1 MNQIIAEPE
10 LLGRNDHEHGRWVV
24 DACNPRRG
32 EPYTNLID
40 REMKVPTHDTDLA
53 RVIRAHELM
62 HAKVSP
68 AESWPA
74 WIERNIASQKA
85 MTVVEELRVNLLCQK
100 AGFDVK
106 GNLTDGG
113 ETADGERVAATK
125 DWSGAVQMSIA
136 TAGTAS
142 NKAFLNG
149 VRRHNRQW
157 GEILTDIS
165 KRAVKEMEKAFKTGT
180 LASTEVHPKTKL
192 APLGFA
198 HTERIAEWVDRL
210 SANAP
215 EEPTEE
221 AGASGSGAEG
231 ESTTEAPKRGRG
243 RPKKETT
250 AGGHSNAGEHGN
262 GSATGN
268 PYKGITPTSPHGRS
282 GGVPTWGNLVI
293 ERCAMPKHTRGNIGK
308 TRTASNVGRSPRRI
322 HRLLTDPE
330 KRVFDKVKRGV
341 GGIVIIDGSGSMSFT
356 HDQIRRIVESA
367 PGATVAVYTDRDH
380 GAGGTN
386 MWVIADKGKMVN
398 ELPDVF
404 GHGNGVDFPA
414 IEWAVK
420 NRQTSRSPI
429 VWVTDGGVCPTNGG
443 YTDML
448 AMQCINF
455 CKKNKI
461 IVVPYVEEAVTELKR
476 MVNGGKGVTHWPIQ
490 FRHTWKEMMGVMLP
504 AKE

>member
-1 MNQIIAEPE
+1 MNAPIIAEPE
-10 LLGRNDHEHGRWVV
+10 LLGRKDTDHGRWVV
-24 DACNPRRG
+24 DGCNPRRG

-74 WIERNIASQKA
+74 WVDRKVATQKA

-113 ETADGERVAATK
+113 ETADGERCAATQ
-125 DWSGAVQMSIA
+125 DWAGAVHMAIA

-149 VRRHNRQW
+149 VRRHDRRW
-157 GEILTDIS
+157 GEILADIS
-165 KRAVKEMEKAFKTGT
+165 KRAVREMEKAYKTGS
-180 LASTEVHPKTKL
+180 LASTDVHAQTKL
-192 APLGFA
+192 APLGFS

-210 SANAP
+210 ASVVP
-215 EEPTEE
+215 EQPTESGN
-221 AGASGSGAEG
+221 AGGAGAEG
-231 ESTTEAPKRGRG
+231 ESPAPVKRGRG
-243 RPKKETT
+243 RPRKDH
-250 AGGHSNAGEHGN
+250 GGAHSNAGANSTN
-262 GSATGN
+262 GSATGR
-268 PYKGITPTSPHGRS
+268 PYPNITPSESMGAYAPE
-282 GGVPTWGNLVI
+282 WGKLVI
-293 ERCAMPKHTRGNIGK
+293 ERCAMPKHTKGNIGK
-308 TRTASNVGRSPRRI
+308 TRTASNIGRSPRRI

-341 GGIVIIDGSGSMSFT
+341 GGVVIIDGSGSMSFT
-356 HDQIRRIVESA
+356 HDQIRKIVESA

-380 GAGGTN
+380 GKGATN
-386 MWVIADKGKMVN
+386 MWVVADKGRMVS

-414 IEWAVK
+414 IEWAVA
-420 NRQTSRSPI
+420 NRQSSRSPI
-429 VWVTDGGVCPTNGG
+429 VWVTDGGVCPPMGG
-443 YTDML
+443 YTDLL
-448 AMQCINF
+448 AMQCINY

-461 IVVPYVEEAVTELKR
+461 VVVPYVEEAVTELKR
-476 MVNGGKGVTHWPIQ
+476 MANGGKGITRWPAQ
-490 FRHTWKEMMGVMLP
+490 FRATWREKMGTDLPIKE
-504 AKE
+504 

>member
-1 MNQIIAEPE
+1 MQQIIAEPE
-10 LLGRNDHEHGRWVV
+10 LLGRRDTDHGRWVV
-24 DACNPRRG
+24 DGCNARRG

-74 WIERNIASQKA
+74 WVARNIASQKA

-113 ETADGERVAATK
+113 ETADGERCAATK
-125 DWSGAVQMSIA
+125 DWPGAVHMAIA

-149 VRRHNRQW
+149 IRRHDRQW

-165 KRAVKEMEKAFKTGT
+165 KRAVREMEKAYKTHS
-180 LASTEVHPKTKL
+180 LASTEVDKRSGL
-192 APLGFA
+192 SPLGFV

-210 SANAP
+210 ASIVP
-215 EEPTEE
+215 EEPQESNTASTG
-221 AGASGSGAEG
+221 AGAES
-231 ESTTEAPKRGRG
+231 ESTAPVKRGRG
-243 RPKKETT
+243 RPKKENP
-250 AGGHSNAGEHGN
+250 AGGHSNTGANGE

-268 PYKGITPTSPHGRS
+268 PYKGITPV
-282 GGVPTWGNLVI
+282 GGSSTASWGKLVI
-293 ERCAMPKHTRGNIGK
+293 ERCAMPKQTRGNIGK
-308 TRTASNVGRSPRRI
+308 SRTASNVGRSPRRI

-330 KRVFDKVKRGV
+330 KRIFDKVKRGV
-341 GGIVIIDGSGSMSFT
+341 GGVVIIDGSGSMSFT
-356 HDQIRRIVESA
+356 HDQIRKIVEAA
-367 PGATVAVYTDRDH
+367 PGATVAIYTDRDH
-380 GAGGTN
+380 GAGATN
-386 MWVIADKGKMVN
+386 MWIVADKGKMVT

-429 VWVTDGGVCPTNGG
+429 VWVTDGGVCPSNGG
-443 YTDML
+443 YSDLL
-448 AMQCINF
+448 AMQCITF

-461 IVVPYVEEAVTELKR
+461 IIVPYVDEAVRELKR
-476 MVNGGKGVTHWPIQ
+476 MASGGKGITHWPTQ
-490 FRHTWKEMMGVMLP
+490 FRYTWRDQMGTMLP
-504 AKE
+504 EKE